1 MYFLVL
7 LSSSII
13 FQYIEEVVECPTDH
27 REIRNH
33 RSGVHTQTFDI
44 FHQDNDFLE
53 AGKSHFNP
61 QTRPLIDVRAN
72 FTPLPPSLLTSSS
85 SRYSCFFFV
94 TLPLHFFI
102 DFLLFYFY
110 SQFHRHY
117 RYRKR
122 SHRI

>member
-1 MYFLVL
+1 MSCTFWFFCPL
-7 LSSSII
+7 LLF

-72 FTPLPPSLLTSSS
+72 FTLLPSSLLLRHSTPVSSS
-85 SRYSCFFFV
+85 
-94 TLPLHFFI
+94 
-102 DFLLFYFY
+102 
-110 SQFHRHY
+110 
-117 RYRKR
+117 
-122 SHRI
+122 